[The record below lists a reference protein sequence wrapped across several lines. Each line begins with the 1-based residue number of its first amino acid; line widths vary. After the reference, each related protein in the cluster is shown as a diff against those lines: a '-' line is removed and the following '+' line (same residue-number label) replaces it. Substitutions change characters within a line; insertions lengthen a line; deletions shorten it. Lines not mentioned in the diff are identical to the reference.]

1 MELNLLG
8 RVLPEMEQTS
18 TCLLVASR
26 IRSYNPELPPL
37 KDLSHA
43 RNIPTER
50 MCPRTGDGRGDAEN
64 QVNRVSLS

>member
-8 RVLPEMEQTS
+8 RVLPKMEQTS
-18 TCLLVASR
+18 TRLLVASR

-37 KDLSHA
+37 KNLSHA
-43 RNIPTER
+43 CNIPTEC

-64 QVNRVSLS
+64 QVNPVALS